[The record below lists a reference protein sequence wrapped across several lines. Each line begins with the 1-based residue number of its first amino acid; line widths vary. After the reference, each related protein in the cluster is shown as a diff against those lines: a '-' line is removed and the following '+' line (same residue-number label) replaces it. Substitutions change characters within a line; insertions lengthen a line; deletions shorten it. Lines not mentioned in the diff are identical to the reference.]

1 MVPGSEGGRG
11 REGEREG
18 REGGREGR
26 GRERAEEKRR
36 GEIGIMF
43 SLEPRSACQSPSC
56 PPDPP
61 NCFHEYVQSN
71 CRKECTPTLLLASVM
86 EAG

>member
-1 MVPGSEGGRG
+1 VVPGSEGGRG

-61 NCFHEYVQSN
+61 NCSMNMYN
-71 CRKECTPTLLLASVM
+71 LTAGKSVPLHFFLPV
-86 EAG
+86 